1 MGKWR
6 LLFLLFFILI
16 SAVMILSAQSNLI
29 IDDLLGEEKATF
41 GKTAYLALAAAGI
54 IPEEATLEDAI
65 YVLEKQEWRIDLK
78 EPEDPITLGE
88 FSFLLMK
95 AFNIQGGLMYSIIPG
110 PRYACRELAY
120 LKIIPGNTSP
130 YRAPSGEEVVRI
142 LGRLLEWK
150 EERP

>member
-1 MGKWR
+1 MKMYR
-6 LLFLLFFILI
+6 ALLFLFFILI
-16 SAVMILSAQSNLI
+16 AGNMTLAGQSNVLI
-29 IDDLLGEEKATF
+29 DNLLVEEKATF

-65 YVLEKQEWRIDLK
+65 YVLEKQEWGIDLK
-78 EPEDPITLGE
+78 EPDNPITLGE

-110 PRYACRELAY
+110 ARYACRELAY
-120 LKIIPGNTSP
+120 LKVIPGNTST
-130 YRAPSGEEVVRI
+130 YRTPSGEEVVRI